1 MATRGLHPYSDY
13 ATSEGNMIYAMS
25 SLDIIIDIAG
35 IYFPLRSLSYKKNM
49 NISDEHG
56 TGSLDPY
63 ALVNQEQT
71 YSGSFTYAS
80 FLVSGEKA
88 LNDSESLI
96 LHSLLEDADD
106 EGRAKY
112 FDIILMEAA
121 GNSQSKLG
129 DRSRPKHDQGNVDSA
144 KAGALKTGFI
154 EALINCKLT
163 TSGREYPEKG
173 TIVTSY
179 DFKFSRRIPR

>member
-1 MATRGLHPYSDY
+1 MATRGLHPYSGY

-88 LNDSESLI
+88 LTDSESLI
-96 LHSLLEDADD
+96 LHSLLEDATD

-121 GNSQSKLG
+121 GNSKSKTG
-129 DRSRPKHDQGNVDSA
+129 DRARPKHDQGDVDKMKKGERQNRVHRGVDQLQAHDLRQRIS
-144 KAGALKTGFI
+144 
-154 EALINCKLT
+154 
-163 TSGREYPEKG
+163 RERDYRDQLRFQ
-173 TIVTSY
+173 VL
-179 DFKFSRRIPR
+179 